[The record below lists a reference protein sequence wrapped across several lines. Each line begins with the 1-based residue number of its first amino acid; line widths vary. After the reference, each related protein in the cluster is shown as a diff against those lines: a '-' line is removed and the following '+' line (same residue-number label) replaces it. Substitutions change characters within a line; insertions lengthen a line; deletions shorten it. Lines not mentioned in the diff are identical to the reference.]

1 MAKFR
6 YEFGVG
12 CNHGGWKSTTIV
24 IEFDNEVFTSAFD
37 RDLRDAAEQALEA
50 SLGYKVYVVPL
61 GYEKV
66 S

>member
-1 MAKFR
+1 M
-6 YEFGVG
+6 
-12 CNHGGWKSTTIV
+12 